1 MAATVPERQPVDRHV
16 EAAVHERQHRIP
28 TPGAAAG
35 PRGPAREARH
45 GRRQS
50 AKISAAEAIRS
61 QATPSTSTRA
71 NSSTAN
77 AGPR

>member
-1 MAATVPERQPVDRHV
+1 MQFITASTAPQATSRRLPSRSSAAN
-16 EAAVHERQHRIP
+16 
-28 TPGAAAG
+28 
-35 PRGPAREARH
+35 ARH
-45 GRRQS
+45 GFRHA
-50 AKISAAEAIRS
+50 AKISAADAIRS

>member
-1 MAATVPERQPVDRHV
+1 MSASTVPQAISTRRPSRSS
-16 EAAVHERQHRIP
+16 AAKV
-28 TPGAAAG
+28 
-35 PRGPAREARH
+35 RH
-45 GRRQS
+45 GRRHA